1 MEMGVKYKGNVGG
14 GEVHAGSVMELD
26 FIIKCYTPKMDF
38 WENTGSSVQC
48 RKPARASSDA

>member
-1 MEMGVKYKGNVGG
+1 MGVKYKGNVGG